1 MGIGI
6 SKTPKEILDISVNG
20 DVTELRSTLEDI
32 ACDLRTM
39 CNLIPPGL
47 YQHYKGGKYIVQGLG
62 RHSEDET
69 LMVSYQSCE
78 DGRLWFRPAYM
89 FREIVGFEGKD
100 VMRFTKIG

>member
-1 MGIGI
+1 MSIGI
-6 SKTPKEILDISVNG
+6 SFTPEQLMKASVEG
-20 DVTELRSTLEDI
+20 SDSSMRGMLEDI

-47 YQHYKGGKYIVQGLG
+47 YKHYKGGMYIVHGLG